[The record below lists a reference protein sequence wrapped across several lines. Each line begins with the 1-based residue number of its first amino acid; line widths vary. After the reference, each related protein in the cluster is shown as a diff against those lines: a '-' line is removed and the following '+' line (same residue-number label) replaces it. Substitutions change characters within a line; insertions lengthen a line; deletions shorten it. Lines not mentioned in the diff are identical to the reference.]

1 MGLNERQIKAVMYA
15 KEKGKITNREYQE
28 SSLCSRNTA
37 TNDLRELVQK
47 GIIRESGRKGAG
59 AFYVIAQ

>member
-1 MGLNERQIKAVMYA
+1 MYVKER
-15 KEKGKITNREYQE
+15 GKITNREYQE
-28 SSLCSRNTA
+28 LSLCSRNTA